1 MPPANTVESLYHA
14 HHNWLTGWLRRKLG
28 CPHNAADLA
37 QDTFIRV
44 LTAREAAPIIEPRAF
59 LTTVAKRVLFNYYR
73 RQDLER
79 AYLDALAQMPEQ
91 VVPSEEE
98 KAIILQTL
106 VELDQGLQDD
116 RFFFFAG
123 NHLFRHLRQG
133 VEVSALKVL
142 AAVVVEQ
149 HALGDGGEEC
159 PRLDDGRR
167 FASGQDPDKGVLRQV
182 GGVVRAAKL
191 ASQPTGEPVVMGVVE
206 TFNGIGWRQRD
217 HSGSLRML

>member
-1 MPPANTVESLYHA
+1 MLPPANTVESLYHA

-106 VELDQGLQDD
+106 VELDQLLDGLPRQVKRAFLLAQVDGLKQGEI
-116 RFFFFAG
+116 ALELG
-123 NHLFRHLRQG
+123 ISIATVKRHLNKA
-133 VEVSALKVL
+133 ALR
-142 AAVVVEQ
+142 
-149 HALGDGGEEC
+149 C
-159 PRLDDGRR
+159 Y
-167 FASGQDPDKGVLRQV
+167 FAQ
-182 GGVVRAAKL
+182 
-191 ASQPTGEPVVMGVVE
+191 
-206 TFNGIGWRQRD
+206 
-217 HSGSLRML
+217 